1 VRHLR
6 ISLIVLLSLALT
18 VVAQTQ
24 TAPAAPEKIPNDWKL
39 FQASARFSFWG
50 PPDLKEE
57 NVQGIDSY
65 VGQFVSPKMIL
76 TFDYGMYSNPLNDP
90 KYKREATTVDGK
102 EAFLVQWDG
111 GVGLY
116 VPRVT
121 ADGRTRLQMS
131 IACDKETAA
140 QGLLLLKSIK
150 FSVPPQA
157 R

>member
-1 VRHLR
+1 MTHLL
-6 ISLIVLLSLALT
+6 ISLTVSLSLAMT
-18 VVAQTQ
+18 VVAQTR
-24 TAPAAPEKIPNDWKL
+24 TAPATPEKIPNDWKL
-39 FQASARFSFWG
+39 FQASTNFSFWG

-57 NVQGIDSY
+57 NVRGIDSY
-65 VGQFVSPKMIL
+65 VGQFVSPKMTL

-102 EAFLVQWDG
+102 DAFLVRWDG

-121 ADGRTRLQMS
+121 ADGTIRLQMS
-131 IACDKETAA
+131 IACDKETAE

-150 FSVPPQA
+150 FAVPPRA